1 MMTSRPIV
9 TAFACALT
17 VAACGRTPVQEPETR
32 ATAIPAPL
40 TAPEV
45 VHLSD
50 HLVRPAPAR
59 LVAIGDLHGD
69 LDHTR
74 RALRLAGAID
84 ATDAWVGGKLVVVQ
98 TGDEIDRGDDERD
111 ILDEVDA
118 WKAQAHA
125 AGGELVALLG
135 NHEIMNAS
143 QDFRY
148 VTPGGL
154 AAFAPLA
161 GGRAGAMAPGG
172 LYATRLAA
180 RPLFVDVGGTVFVHG
195 GVLPKH
201 VAYGLDA
208 MNDELDAWLT
218 GKRAAPPSVVTGEDG
233 PVWTRVYSE
242 DPPDCASLDETLV
255 RLGAKR
261 MVVGHTVQRGGITSA
276 CDGKVWRIDVGLSH
290 AFGGPIEALQIE
302 GDSVAVLREPAR

>member
-1 MMTSRPIV
+1 MTLRPLA

-17 VAACGRTPVQEPETR
+17 AAACGRTAVQEPDAR
-32 ATAIPAPL
+32 ATEIAAPPA
-40 TAPEV
+40 APVV

-50 HLVRPAPAR
+50 RLVRPAPAR
-59 LVAIGDLHGD
+59 LVAVGDLHGD

-74 RALRLAGAID
+74 RALRLTGEID
-84 ATDAWVGGKLVVVQ
+84 AADAWVGGKLVVVQ
-98 TGDEIDRGDDERD
+98 TGDEIDRGDDDRA
-111 ILDEVDA
+111 ILDDVDA
-118 WKAQAHA
+118 WKAEART

-148 VTPGGL
+148 VTPEGL
-154 AAFAPLA
+154 AAFAPVP
-161 GGRAGAMAPGG
+161 GGRAAAMAPGG
-172 LYATRLAA
+172 LYATRLAG

-218 GKRAAPPSVVTGEDG
+218 GKRAAPPPVVTGEDG

-242 DPPDCASLDETLV
+242 DPPDCPSLDETLAK
-255 RLGAKR
+255 LGAKR

-276 CDGKVWRIDVGLSH
+276 CNGKVWRIDVGLAH

-302 GDSVAVLREPAR
+302 GDSVAVLREAAP